1 MAFGNGPRIVTNG
14 LVLSLDAADRNS
26 YVSGSTTWRDLSSS
40 SNNGTLTNGPTFNS
54 SNGGS
59 IVFDGTDDY
68 VNFGDVTTTEF
79 GTGDFTL
86 SSWIFIPSDVIENTG
101 FFKGL
106 IAKKGASAANAGYA
120 MYYNTGYRQFLWSTG
135 DGSSAQERLSSN
147 TWASLKGVW
156 SNVVMIRQSGAT
168 NNGHFYINGV
178 YESISSTATV
188 VNVNNDFNLTVG
200 ASSTLF
206 SSYYFQGRISTGLIY
221 NRALSATEVLQNYN
235 AQKSRFNL

>member
-1 MAFGNGPRIVTNG
+1 MYTGANIVRDG
-14 LVLSLDAADRNS
+14 LVLALDAANTKS
-26 YVSGSTTWRDLSSS
+26 YPGSGTTWRDLS
-40 SNNGTLTNGPTFNS
+40 GTTVTGSLINSPTFNS
-54 SNGGS
+54 GNGGS

-86 SSWIFIPSDVIENTG
+86 SSWIFIPSDVVENTG

-106 IAKKGASAANAGYA
+106 IIKKGANAANAGYGI
-120 MYYNTGYRQFLWSTG
+120 YYNTGFRQFLWSTAN
-135 DGSSAQERLSSN
+135 GSSAQERFSSN

-156 SNVVMIRQSGAT
+156 SNVVMIRQNGAT

-206 SSYYFQGRISTGLIY
+206 SNYYFQGRISTGLIY
-221 NRALSATEVLQNYN
+221 NRALSASEIAQNYN
-235 AQKSRFNL
+235 ALKSRYNL